1 MCFLVLLSWPGVIT
15 KRSVWLLC
23 GIQRSSLDAKLAY
36 SFSAGH
42 LFSPFCSDFLIL
54 STSSEKL
61 EDWKLTWELYY
72 YYYLFNRKEK
82 LTTIQK
88 RKLKWP
94 NKFSVLYFGFLVCA
108 TTSSSWSPPGSQEHF
123 KLLLANNWKQRKKS
137 LYVVGATTLP
147 PLNHM
152 TCVFMAPLT
161 LDMQTSIP
169 WPVSTSYYS
178 WGWAAHHTTKPGGT
192 VNTLEIFHTLPGK
205 LSFLLLFS
213 PYWIHEPICS
223 KQMSIGHIGQ

>member
-1 MCFLVLLSWPGVIT
+1 MASMWDSEELAGCQTSLLFQCWPFILPILLRLFNTLYFLRKTRRLKVNMG
-15 KRSVWLLC
+15 
-23 GIQRSSLDAKLAY
+23 A
-36 SFSAGH
+36 F
-42 LFSPFCSDFLIL
+42 F
-54 STSSEKL
+54 
-61 EDWKLTWELYY
+61 

-123 KLLLANNWKQRKKS
+123 KLLSANNWKQRKKS

-169 WPVSTSYYS
+169 WPVSISYYS